1 MGIAAQPFARN
12 HPLAFVFV
20 PPYPE
25 NPDYYSE
32 PTQAARYGGYYDAE
46 PEPPEPPTPWYRRP
60 LALIAAGAI
69 AVIML
74 AAVVFA
80 VDSAVELGQRLIVAN
95 FVEQEPLPLSVMMG
109 YDDLPYTPEMA
120 ASLAEP
126 VRLALSLGVNV
137 ARLRVKSFRPVRAMV
152 EVVAEENA
160 GLLVFGPDRSRIR
173 QLRYRRAA
181 RVIRSSVTALIWLA
195 D

>member
-1 MGIAAQPFARN
+1 
-12 HPLAFVFV
+12 
-20 PPYPE
+20 
-25 NPDYYSE
+25 
-32 PTQAARYGGYYDAE
+32 
-46 PEPPEPPTPWYRRP
+46 
-60 LALIAAGAI
+60 
-69 AVIML
+69 ML
-74 AAVVFA
+74 ATLDVPFDSRAVVFA

-95 FVEQEPLPLSVMMG
+95 FVEQEPLPLSAMMR

-120 ASLAEP
+120 ESLAEP
-126 VRLALSLGVNV
+126 VRLAISLGIHV

-173 QLRYRRAA
+173 RLRYRRAA
-181 RVIRSSVTALIWLA
+181 RAIRLGVTALIWLP

>member
-1 MGIAAQPFARN
+1 MPVVQERQRPRATPGPDGAQ
-12 HPLAFVFV
+12 
-20 PPYPE
+20 
-25 NPDYYSE
+25 
-32 PTQAARYGGYYDAE
+32 G
-46 PEPPEPPTPWYRRP
+46 RP
-60 LALIAAGAI
+60 
-69 AVIML
+69 VML
-74 AAVVFA
+74 ATLDVPFDSDAVVFA

-95 FVEQEPLPLSVMMG
+95 FVEQEPLPLSAMMG

-137 ARLRVKSFRPVRAMV
+137 SRLRVKSFRPIQAIV

-173 QLRYRRAA
+173 RLRYWRAA
-181 RVIRSSVTALIWLA
+181 RAIRARVTALIWMA
-195 D
+195 G

>member
-1 MGIAAQPFARN
+1 MPVLQQQRP
-12 HPLAFVFV
+12 
-20 PPYPE
+20 
-25 NPDYYSE
+25 
-32 PTQAARYGGYYDAE
+32 QATAGTGGA
-46 PEPPEPPTPWYRRP
+46 PGRP
-60 LALIAAGAI
+60 
-69 AVIML
+69 VML
-74 AAVVFA
+74 ATLDVPFDANAVVYA

-95 FVEQEPLPLSVMMG
+95 FVEQEPLPLSATLG

-152 EVVAEENA
+152 EMVAEENA

-173 QLRYRRAA
+173 RLRYRRAA
-181 RVIRSSVTALIWLA
+181 RIIRSSVTALIWLA